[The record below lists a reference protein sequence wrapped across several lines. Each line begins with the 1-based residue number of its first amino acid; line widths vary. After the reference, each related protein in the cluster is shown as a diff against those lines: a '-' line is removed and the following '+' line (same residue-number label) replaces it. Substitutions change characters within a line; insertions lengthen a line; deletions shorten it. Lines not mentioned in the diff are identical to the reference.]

1 MTKQLPTLT
10 LWRNQNSMNNTLQI
24 MPTYNII
31 ICNTL
36 YRRLSS
42 CFYQCNDHLCSFYHR
57 IMGDKAFLVTCKFQL
72 YVLLLSTSQ
81 KILQRDGKPLH
92 FIWSIT
98 MNKKIIK
105 CLTPLQLPT
114 LIMKLAILG
123 VSVSVQRRYSLD
135 QHCNAR
141 NWLWYFSF
149 TLLCTDL

>member
-1 MTKQLPTLT
+1 
-10 LWRNQNSMNNTLQI
+10 

-31 ICNTL
+31 IGNTL
-36 YRRLSS
+36 YSYRRL
-42 CFYQCNDHLCSFYHR
+42 FPYLYQCNNHICCFYHR
-57 IMGDKAFLVTCKFQL
+57 IMGAKAFLVTYLQ
-72 YVLLLSTSQ
+72 VSALLFAVATSQ

-98 MNKKIIK
+98 MNKTMIK

-114 LIMKLAILG
+114 LILKLATLG

-141 NWLWYFSF
+141 NWLRYFSF
-149 TLLCTDL
+149 TLLCTHL